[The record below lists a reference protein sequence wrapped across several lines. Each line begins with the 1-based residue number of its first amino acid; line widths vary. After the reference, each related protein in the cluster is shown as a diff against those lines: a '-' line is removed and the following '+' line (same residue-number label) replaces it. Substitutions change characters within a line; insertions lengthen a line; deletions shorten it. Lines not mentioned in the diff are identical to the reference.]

1 MTEYFTNLMLIMMI
15 FVCVQGGTGSTFS
28 KTVCMWRGAEKVAKS
43 NMCFLVLL
51 EAGTEDCRS
60 IECA

>member
-1 MTEYFTNLMLIMMI
+1 MI